1 VAVTKLELPTVP
13 PKASWA
19 VTGIFPIGHTSMLYA
34 PAGVGKTRIVS
45 YLAAQMTRPY
55 PNGLFLGHEVRG
67 GRVVILDAD
76 DPTGYGYAVWLN
88 RFLRAHVDT
97 RRELIDLRAITG
109 GLTPEDVAKL
119 QAELKDAPPRL
130 IVIDTFAS
138 AFVGLDILRAHHVQL
153 ALVGLA
159 QLAKELNCAVLILD
173 HVGKLQPGQTVAS
186 KGPYGAAK
194 TFSPRA
200 VFALS
205 RVPPKEVEGRDILKL
220 ECTKMSYAPE
230 LPPKGVE
237 ISLEDNDTVARAR
250 LADLPGKTM
259 LENAVSTVREELR
272 RANGEPVTRKA
283 LIQAAVEKVNITE
296 RWAAKALDD
305 LITELGD
312 RLEVLTLPAKGSPKA
327 YRYVLSSS
335 NANSS
340 VPDGATFDEVGSS
353 SNGESS
359 ANSPYEQLRLKLE
372 RGEWRI
378 PHADELKD
386 TFRRADDGDASAQA
400 DIAAYLDNP
409 EVITSL
415 RQAWSGVN

>member
-1 VAVTKLELPTVP
+1 MAVNKLELPTVP

-19 VTGIFPIGHTSMLYA
+19 VTNIIPVGHTSMLYA

-45 YLAAQMTRPY
+45 YLVAQMTRPY

-88 RFLRAHVDT
+88 RFLAAHADT
-97 RRELIDLRAITG
+97 RRELIDLRSITG
-109 GLTPEDVAKL
+109 GLTPDDVTKL
-119 QAELKDAPPRL
+119 QDELKDAPPRL

-153 ALVGLA
+153 ALVRLA
-159 QLAKELNCAVLILD
+159 QLAKDLSCAVLILD

-230 LPPKGVE
+230 PPPKGVE
-237 ISLEDNDTVARAR
+237 LTLEENDTVARAR
-250 LADLPGKTM
+250 LADLPGKTL
-259 LENAVSTVREELR
+259 LENAYNAIKDELI
-272 RANGEPVTRKA
+272 AAEGEPITRKT
-283 LIQAAVEKVNITE
+283 LLSAAVEKANITE
-296 RWAAKALDD
+296 RYAEKALDKLLAD
-305 LITELGD
+305 LAD
-312 RLEVLTLPAKGSPKA
+312 RVEVLTLPAKGSPKA

-335 NANSS
+335 NDHSS
-340 VPDGATFDEVGSS
+340 VPDGETFNEQPFS
-353 SNGESS
+353 SNKKSS
-359 ANSPYEQLRLKLE
+359 PNAGKWTEE
-372 RGEWRI
+372 
-378 PHADELKD
+378 A
-386 TFRRADDGDASAQA
+386 
-400 DIAAYLDNP
+400 
-409 EVITSL
+409 
-415 RQAWSGVN
+415 

>member
-1 VAVTKLELPTVP
+1 MAVNKLELPIVP

-19 VTGIFPIGHTSMLYA
+19 VTNIFPVGHTSMLYA

-88 RFLRAHVDT
+88 RFLAAHADT
-97 RRELIDLRAITG
+97 RRELIDLRSITG

-119 QAELKDAPPRL
+119 QDELKGKPPRL

-159 QLAKELNCAVLILD
+159 QLAKDLNCAVLILD
-173 HVGKLQPGQTVAS
+173 HVCKLQPGQTVAS

-230 LPPKGVE
+230 PPPKGVE
-237 ISLEDNDTVARAR
+237 ITLEQNDTVARAK

-259 LENAVSTVREELR
+259 LEDAVKAIEDKLKS
-272 RANGEPVTRKA
+272 AQGEHVPRK
-283 LIQAAVEKVNITE
+283 LLLNAAVEKVNITQRYAE
-296 RWAAKALDD
+296 KALDK
-305 LITELGD
+305 LIDELGN
-312 RLEVLTLPAKGSPKA
+312 RLEVITLPAKGSPKA

-335 NANSS
+335 NDEIS
-340 VPDGATFDEVGSS
+340 VPDGESFDEQLSS
-353 SNGESS
+353 SNE
-359 ANSPYEQLRLKLE
+359 PYDRLRSRLE
-372 RGEWRI
+372 RGDWAVPSAERLL
-378 PHADELKD
+378 DYY
-386 TFRRADDGDASAQA
+386 RRADDGNSSAQTA
-400 DIAAYLDNP
+400 IDDYLKNPQGVQAP
-409 EVITSL
+409 EV
-415 RQAWSGVN
+415 N

>member
-1 VAVTKLELPTVP
+1 MAVNKLELPTVP

-19 VTGIFPIGHTSMLYA
+19 VTGIFPVGHTSMLYA

-55 PNGLFLGHEVRG
+55 PNGLFLGHEVHG

-88 RFLRAHVDT
+88 RFLAAHADT
-97 RRELIDLRAITG
+97 NRELLDLRSITG
-109 GLTPEDVAKL
+109 GLTPEDVTKL
-119 QAELKDAPPRL
+119 QEELKDKPPRL

-159 QLAKELNCAVLILD
+159 KLAKDLNCAVLILD

-230 LPPKGVE
+230 PPPKGVE
-237 ISLEDNDTVARAR
+237 INLEENDTVARAG

-259 LENAVSTVREELR
+259 LESAVNAIKEELK
-272 RANGEPVTRKA
+272 AAQGEPVPRK
-283 LIQAAVEKVNITE
+283 LLLKAAVEGVNITE
-296 RWAAKALDD
+296 RYAVKALEQ
-305 LITELGD
+305 LIGDLGD
-312 RLEVLTLPAKGSPKA
+312 RLEVLTLPAKGNPKA
-327 YRYVLSSS
+327 YRYIVSSSRDEFSVPDDESFDEQPSSS
-335 NANSS
+335 N
-340 VPDGATFDEVGSS
+340 TK
-353 SNGESS
+353 S
-359 ANSPYEQLRLKLE
+359 AVKEQAK
-372 RGEWRI
+372 
-378 PHADELKD
+378 ELVED
-386 TFRRADDGDASAQA
+386 F
-400 DIAAYLDNP
+400 
-409 EVITSL
+409 
-415 RQAWSGVN
+415 